1 MEPALSGSGS
11 IVLGDNVYLFGGQC
25 DKDIPNKGIYKI
37 SKSNPQKLEKVA
49 ELIEPRVDP
58 IVMLVGN
65 QIVVV
70 GGSDKPRMEA
80 FDSTTWKPIT
90 GLDAKSASFFAQLR
104 CYTSDLKL
112 ENSSLG

>member
-1 MEPALSGSGS
+1 MEPALNGSGS
-11 IVLGDNVYLFGGQC
+11 IVLGDNVYIFGGQC
-25 DKDIPNKGIYKI
+25 EKHLPNKGVYRV

-58 IVMLVGN
+58 IVMLVGT

-70 GGSDKPRMEA
+70 GGSDKPRLEA
-80 FDSTTWKPIT
+80 FDSATWKPVT
-90 GLDAKSASFFAQLR
+90 GLEAKSASFFAQLR
-104 CYTSDLKL
+104 CYTNDLKL

>member
-80 FDSTTWKPIT
+80 FDSTTWKPVT

>member
-1 MEPALSGSGS
+1 M
-11 IVLGDNVYLFGGQC
+11 LGDNVYLIGGQC
-25 DKDIPNKGIYKI
+25 EKNLPNKGIYKV

-58 IVMLVGN
+58 IVMLVGT

-70 GGSDKPRMEA
+70 GGSDKPRLEA

-90 GLDAKSASFFAQLR
+90 GLEAKSASFFTQLR
-104 CYTSDLKL
+104 CYTTDLKL